1 MSLPSASF
9 DRLAYLDRLKEAGLE
24 EAQARALTD
33 ALDAALREAI
43 VTKADLRD
51 LERRLETKIETAA
64 VDLLSDISRRMLLA
78 VVVIGAIVFVVV
90 RLLR

>member
-9 DRLAYLDRLKEAGLE
+9 DRLTYLDRLKEAGLE

-43 VTKADLRD
+43 VTKGDLRD
-51 LERRLETKIETAA
+51 LERRLETKIEAAA
-64 VDLLSDISRRMLLA
+64 VDLLSDISRRLLLA
-78 VVVIGAIVFVVV
+78 VVVIGGIVFAVV

>member
-1 MSLPSASF
+1 MNPPSASF
-9 DRLAYLDRLKEAGLE
+9 DRLTYLDRLKEAGLE
-24 EAQARALTD
+24 EEQARALTD

-51 LERRLETKIETAA
+51 LERKLETKIETAA
-64 VDLLSDISRRMLLA
+64 VDLLSDISRRLLLA
-78 VVVIGAIVFVVV
+78 VVVIGGVVFAIV